1 MSAESIFLIGPMGAG
16 KSTLGRLLADV
27 LGRDFHDSDRII
39 EERAGANIPWIFD
52 LEGESGFR
60 ERESQ
65 VIDELTQRT
74 DLVVATGGGAVVRP
88 ENRQVMQDRAWV
100 VYLRTRVA
108 TQLERTAKDKNRPLL
123 QRDDP
128 AKILT
133 ELLAAREP
141 HYLALA
147 HLTVDTDDIAP
158 KTLAERI
165 AQEYRIAHEN
175 A

>member
-1 MSAESIFLIGPMGAG
+1 MGAG

-27 LGRDFHDSDRII
+27 LGREFFDSDRII

-52 LEGESGFR
+52 IEGESGFR
-60 ERESQ
+60 EREIQ
-65 VIDELTQRT
+65 VIDELTRRP
-74 DLVVATGGGAVVRP
+74 DLVVATGGGAVVRA
-88 ENRQVMQDRAWV
+88 ENRQVMRQRAWV
-100 VYLRTRVA
+100 VYLRTRVE

-128 AKILT
+128 AKILA
-133 ELLAAREP
+133 ELLASREP

-158 KTLAERI
+158 KALAERI
-165 AQEYRIAHEN
+165 AQEYRINHEN